1 MARVLGIRSAVIMRH
16 IEAFPEHWMP
26 AIQASFLARLPR
38 QTQEALLQ
46 GAREIDAAPRSILY
60 SESADPEQAH
70 LVLIVEG
77 LVRVFRTS
85 RSGREVTVRH
95 ARKGDVLGLP
105 SMLAGA
111 SPGAAHAVIPS
122 KVLMMSA
129 RRLRA
134 LAQNDSHLAWAVAE
148 EMAGSLFN
156 IQERLVHN
164 VLAPVRSRVA
174 RYLLDV
180 AVGSDDD
187 CVAVAR
193 HEDIATAIGT
203 VREVVARVLMEFR
216 REGLASRSDSGIL
229 LVNLDALRKVA
240 QTEEFR
246 DFRTRSLRPA
256 SPSVSGRHTRRRRS
270 GSGR

>member
-1 MARVLGIRSAVIMRH
+1 MRQ
-16 IEAFPEHWMP
+16 IETFPESWMS

-38 QTQEALLQ
+38 HTPEALLQ
-46 GAREIDAAPRSILY
+46 GAREVDAAPRSILY

-70 LVLIVEG
+70 LVLVVDG
-77 LVRVFRTS
+77 LIRVFRTS

-105 SMLAGA
+105 SILARA
-111 SPGAAHAVIPS
+111 SPGAAHAVVPS

-129 RRLRA
+129 PRLRA
-134 LAQNDSHLAWAVAE
+134 LAQSDCQLAWAVAE

-180 AVGSDDD
+180 AVGSEAHY
-187 CVAVAR
+187 VALAR

-216 REGLASRSDSGIL
+216 KEGLTSRCDSGIL
-229 LVNLDALRKVA
+229 LANVDALRQVA
-240 QTEEFR
+240 QLEEFR
-246 DFRTRSLRPA
+246 DFRTRP
-256 SPSVSGRHTRRRRS
+256 
-270 GSGR
+270 

>member
-1 MARVLGIRSAVIMRH
+1 MRQ
-16 IEAFPEHWMP
+16 IEIFPESWMP
-26 AIQASFLARLPR
+26 AIQASFLAPLPR

-46 GAREIDAAPRSILY
+46 GAREIDAAPRSMLY
-60 SESADPEQAH
+60 FESADPEQAH
-70 LVLIVEG
+70 LVLVLDG

-95 ARKGDVLGLP
+95 ARRGDVLGLP
-105 SMLAGA
+105 SILARA
-111 SPGAAHAVIPS
+111 SPGAAHAVVAS
-122 KVLMMSA
+122 KVLMLSA
-129 RRLRA
+129 RRLCA

-180 AVGSDDD
+180 AVSSDVGH
-187 CVAVAR
+187 VAMAR

-203 VREVVARVLMEFR
+203 VREVVARVLVEFR
-216 REGLASRSDSGIL
+216 REGLAGRGNSGIVL
-229 LVNLDALRKVA
+229 LDMDALREVA
-240 QTEEFR
+240 QVEEFR
-246 DFRTRSLRPA
+246 DFRTRS
-256 SPSVSGRHTRRRRS
+256 
-270 GSGR
+270 